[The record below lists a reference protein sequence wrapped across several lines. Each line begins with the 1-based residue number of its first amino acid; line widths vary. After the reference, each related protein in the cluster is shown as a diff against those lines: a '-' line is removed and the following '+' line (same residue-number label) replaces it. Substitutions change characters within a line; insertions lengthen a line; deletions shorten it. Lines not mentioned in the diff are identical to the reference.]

1 MNTSLLVTLIVVYL
15 GSIFGIVAMSSV
27 LMPDDRQ
34 PRFDDSDASGDD
46 DLLPDARERR
56 TG

>member
-1 MNTSLLVTLIVVYL
+1 LLVTLIVVYV
-15 GSIFGIVAMSSV
+15 GSILGIVAASSV
-27 LMPDDRQ
+27 LMPDERA
-34 PRFDDSDASGDD
+34 PRLNATDGTADD

>member
-1 MNTSLLVTLIVVYL
+1 MNTSLLVTLIVVYV
-15 GSIFGIVAMSSV
+15 GSILGIVAASSV
-27 LMPDDRQ
+27 LMPDERA
-34 PRFDDSDASGDD
+34 PRLNATDGTADD

>member
-15 GSIFGIVAMSSV
+15 GSIFGIVATSSV

-34 PRFDDSDASGDD
+34 PRLDAADAPADD

>member
-1 MNTSLLVTLIVVYL
+1 MNTSLLVTLIVVYV
-15 GSIFGIVAMSSV
+15 GSILGIVAASSV
-27 LMPDDRQ
+27 LMPDERA
-34 PRFDDSDASGDD
+34 PRLNVTDGAADD